1 MDLADRW
8 SRARCAALRAV
19 VPEGA
24 PTDEAG
30 LLHLAAA
37 HAPDAALTRV
47 FENSR
52 ILGLGFRHTYRV
64 DLTLVDLG
72 EILPALGAPCHV
84 GGFAPVPGE
93 PACRSTATP
102 CRASGDGP
110 PPCDHWRESI
120 HGLVAGLSSSV
131 SYTRVASAV
140 GGASSCSDL
149 LHVAPQSPL
158 RFTPLPAE
166 MQPKLAT
173 IHRLIARIDPGV
185 RVELL
190 GLRDGV
196 LHYRIHPAP
205 PGSAEN
211 CVSASR
217 TCGLDLGAVLLGA
230 LRRRFPTLRVA
241 DASPRAVF
249 SG

>member
-72 EILPALGAPCHV
+72 ELLPALGAPCHV

-93 PACRSTATP
+93 PACRSTSTP
-102 CRASGDGP
+102 CQGCGDV

-131 SYTRVASAV
+131 SYTRVASAA

-149 LHVAPQSPL
+149 LHVDPQSPL

-166 MQPKLAT
+166 MQPKIAT

-211 CVSASR
+211 CASASR